1 MTFAPARDL
10 SDRYFEGGLFVKE
23 ESVET
28 LSPLDRQA
36 LQSIH
41 EISDSCR
48 RGFIEGRITEFPSAF
63 SRVVNYQCVS
73 FYWCVEWY
81 SFFLCLYRIAVDRCH
96 QRSGRNVV
104 NSHSPKDGVLL
115 HSHGVL
121 EGLSSP

>member
-1 MTFAPARDL
+1 
-10 SDRYFEGGLFVKE
+10 
-23 ESVET
+23 VET

-81 SFFLCLYRIAVDRCH
+81 SFSYACTALRLIGAIRGAA
-96 QRSGRNVV
+96 GM
-104 NSHSPKDGVLL
+104 
-115 HSHGVL
+115 
-121 EGLSSP
+121 